1 VGRAIRAL
9 AARPGFTI
17 VVVATLALGFG
28 VNAAMFS
35 LTRTVLLR
43 PLPYRDRERLVQVDE
58 ANRARGANSSPVIPA
73 NYAVWR
79 THATSFDVTA
89 AWRFVY
95 FSLSGTIG
103 PMRVQGGLV
112 EPTFFKVLGVVPSL
126 GRDFAADEG
135 LTNNGNVVLLTN
147 GFWQR
152 HFGSSA
158 AAIGR
163 QLVVDGTSCTII
175 GVLPPTFKFFHVL
188 NRDLDVWRPFSIDS
202 ADREHSVSV
211 YARLKPGA
219 TVEGARAEMSAI
231 FASLPA
237 ASFRDGWTPD
247 VSLLST
253 RFTRGPRPIL
263 TTLQAAVALVMCIA
277 AANIA
282 NLILAVA
289 AGRRKDTAVR
299 VALGATRIQ
308 LVAELGRE
316 TLLLAGAGAVAGALL
331 AIWIV
336 DLLNGSVSYQN
347 VNRLEPFRVDSTVL
361 LFTLGLAAASAVVFA
376 VLPAGHATGADVVD
390 ALKDSS
396 HGTTAGTPQRRLRG
410 ALVAVELAL
419 SIVLVTAAIELTRSA
434 LALNRMDR
442 GVDESRV
449 MTAQLALNA
458 PQYSDTRRLTAF
470 ADAVLDRLAAAPAI
484 GLASLINYPPLYT
497 VATGGPIAIEGQPA
511 ARGADPIAQFW
522 VVAPRYFSTV
532 GLRVLSGRDFDRR
545 DTRDAPGVVIVSRR
559 FAARFW
565 PGTNAIGEHITPL
578 LPESDAFWIPRTVRR
593 PLTIVG
599 LVEDVR
605 EDGIPGHP
613 DDHSPQ
619 YYLPYSQNPTRIFT
633 LVARTEGR
641 PEDQAAAIRNAVRE
655 TDPDQPTFDE
665 RSLAAIRQ
673 ETFARSRELAWLI
686 GAFAALALA
695 LAAIGV
701 YGVMACLTTTR
712 SREIGIRMAL
722 GAERRDVVRLIV
734 SDALRLAGAGAVLGI
749 GATPLAMAGASAS
762 VFGAGT
768 WSVVTLAGVA
778 ACLVAV
784 AAAAAAV
791 PARRAA
797 RGATISLR

>member
-1 VGRAIRAL
+1 MKRAFRAL
-9 AARPGFTI
+9 CARPGFTI

-28 VNAAMFS
+28 VNAAVFS
-35 LTRTVLLR
+35 LTRTVLLQ

-58 ANRARGANSSPVIPA
+58 ANRARGVNSSPVIPA

-79 THATSFDVTA
+79 SQATSFDLTA

-95 FSLSGTIG
+95 FSLSGMIG

-112 EPTFFKVLGVVPSL
+112 EPTFFRVLGVVPSL

-152 HFGSSA
+152 HFGGRA
-158 AAIGR
+158 DAIGR
-163 QLVVDGTSCTII
+163 QLAVDGTACTII

-188 NRDLDVWRPFSIDS
+188 NRDLDVWRPFAIDS

-211 YARLKPGA
+211 YARLRPDA
-219 TVEGARAEMSAI
+219 TVERARSEMSAI

-237 ASFRDGWTPD
+237 ASFRDGWTAD

-282 NLILAVA
+282 NLILAVS
-289 AGRRKDTAVR
+289 AGRRKETAVR

-308 LVAELGRE
+308 LVGELGRE
-316 TLLLAGAGAVAGALL
+316 TLLLAGAGAVAGVLL

-347 VNRLEPFRVDSTVL
+347 INRLEPFRVDSTVL
-361 LFTLGLAAASAVVFA
+361 VFTLGLAAASAVVFA
-376 VLPAGHATGADVVD
+376 VLPAGRAAGADVVD

-396 HGTTAGTPQRRLRG
+396 HGTTGGTPQRRLRG

-419 SIVLVTAAIELTRSA
+419 SIMLVTAAIELTRSA
-434 LALNRMDR
+434 LALNSMDR

-458 PQYSDTRRLTAF
+458 PEYADRRRLTAF
-470 ADAVLDRLAAAPAI
+470 ADTVLDRLAAAPAI
-484 GLASLINYPPLYT
+484 DSASLVNYPPLYI
-497 VATGGPIAIEGQPA
+497 VGTGGPIAIEGQPA
-511 ARGADPIAQFW
+511 APGSEPLAQFW
-522 VVAPRYFSTV
+522 VVAPQYFSTV
-532 GLRVLSGRDFDRR
+532 GLRVLGGRDFDRR
-545 DTRDAPGVVIVSRR
+545 DARDAPGVAIVSRR
-559 FAARFW
+559 FADRFW
-565 PGTNAIGEHITPL
+565 NGANAIGEHITPL

-599 LVEDVR
+599 IVENVR

-613 DDHSPQ
+613 DDQSPQ

-665 RSLAAIRQ
+665 RSLGAIRQ

-686 GAFAALALA
+686 GTFAALALA

-701 YGVMACLTTTR
+701 YGVMACLATTR
-712 SREIGIRMAL
+712 SREIGIRIAL
-722 GAERRDVVRLIV
+722 GADRRDVVRLIV
-734 SDALRLAGAGAVLGI
+734 SDALRLAAAGAVLGI

-797 RGATISLR
+797 RGAAISFR